1 MATTLLGLPGLRV
14 VEVDVEADGG
24 LTAYMVTSSSDAA
37 CPECGSHPGSVK
49 DCVATTA
56 RDVTFGD
63 RTMTVVWAKRR
74 WSCPVP
80 ECPRRTFTEHAPAVA
95 HRRRITTRL
104 RRSLAAAV
112 AEQGRD
118 VTEVATTYGVSW
130 HTVHT
135 AFAEQVDPALD
146 QPPQPVRALGIDEVR
161 RGRPRW
167 RTDPDTGV
175 TTQLADRWHT
185 GFTDLTG
192 DQGILG
198 HTEGR
203 AKADV
208 IAWLRNQPADWL
220 AGIQLVAT
228 DLCAAFR
235 AAVRVALPHAALCA
249 DPFHVVQAAN
259 RMVTKVRQRLVREHY
274 GRRVR
279 KTDPEYGIKRLL
291 LRNIEDL
298 TDEQF
303 DKLWNVLAE
312 HDHLADLSLAWGAKE
327 DLRHILDLRPNR
339 SGKRPT
345 EADAQHRWDALLAW
359 CATNRHIPELASFR
373 QTLTNSRQ
381 EIFNA
386 ILTGTSNA
394 GSEGV
399 NRIQKLDARAAFGY
413 RNPANQQ
420 RRARIAT
427 LRSKRRSQ
435 NVTTSR
441 KQRVTEPQPV
451 PG

>member
-24 LTAYMVTSSSDAA
+24 LTVYVVTSDHDAR
-37 CPECGSHPGSVK
+37 CPECGSRPGWVK
-49 DCVATTA
+49 DRVESTA
-56 RDVTFGD
+56 RDVAFGD
-63 RTMTVVWAKRR
+63 RRLAVVWTKRR
-74 WSCPVP
+74 WSCPAAD
-80 ECPRRTFTEHAPAVA
+80 CGRRTFTEHLPALG

-104 RRSLAAAV
+104 RQSLAAAI
-112 AEQGRD
+112 ADQGRD
-118 VTEVATTYGVSW
+118 VAEAAAAHGVSW
-130 HTVHT
+130 HTAHT
-135 AFAEQVDPALD
+135 AFAEQVDPVLD
-146 QPPQPVRALGIDEVR
+146 QPPAPVRVLGIDEIR
-161 RGRPRW
+161 RGKARW
-167 RTDPDTGV
+167 RTDPDTGI

-185 GFTDLTG
+185 GFTDLSG

-203 AKADV
+203 ARADV
-208 IAWLRNQPADWL
+208 VAWLRTQSPEWL

-235 AAVRVALPHAALCA
+235 VAVRAVLPHAALCA

-303 DKLWNVLAE
+303 DKLWNILAD
-312 HDHLADLSLAWGAKE
+312 HDHLADLSLAWSAKE

-339 SGKRPT
+339 SGTCPT
-345 EADAQHRWDALLAW
+345 EAEVADRWDALLAW
-359 CATNRHIPELASFR
+359 CQANRHIPELANFR
-373 QTLTNSRQ
+373 QTLTNWRQ
-381 EIFNA
+381 EIFNTV
-386 ILTGTSNA
+386 LTGASNA

-399 NRIQKLDARAAFGY
+399 NRIQKLDARAAFCY
-413 RNPANQQ
+413 RNPTNQQ

-435 NVTTSR
+435 IVTRSR
-441 KQRVTEPQPV
+441 KRRVVEPQHV

>member
-24 LTAYMVTSSSDAA
+24 LTVYVVTSRSDAT
-37 CPECGSHPGSVK
+37 CPECGSRPGWAK

-56 RDVTFGD
+56 RDITFGD
-63 RTMTVVWAKRR
+63 RRLTVVWAKRR
-74 WSCPVP
+74 WSCPAL
-80 ECPRRTFTEHAPAVA
+80 ECPRRTFTEHLPAVP

-104 RRSLAAAV
+104 RQSLAAAV
-112 AEQGRD
+112 AGQGRD
-118 VTEVATTYGVSW
+118 VTEAAAAHGVSW
-130 HTVHT
+130 HTAHT
-135 AFAEQVDPALD
+135 AFTEQVDPVLD
-146 QPPQPVRALGIDEVR
+146 QPPQPVRALGIDEIR
-161 RGRPRW
+161 RGKARW
-167 RTDPDTGV
+167 NTDPDTGV

-185 GFTDLTG
+185 GFTDLSG

-208 IAWLRNQPADWL
+208 VAWLRTQPADWL

-298 TDEQF
+298 TDDQF

-312 HDHLADLSLAWGAKE
+312 HDHLADLSLAWSAKE
-327 DLRHILDLRPNR
+327 DLRHILALRPNR
-339 SGKRPT
+339 SGKRPA
-345 EADAQHRWDALLAW
+345 EADVQHRWNALLAW
-359 CATNRHIPELASFR
+359 CEANRHIPELVSFR
-373 QTLTNSRQ
+373 QTLTNWRQ

-386 ILTGTSNA
+386 VLTGASNA

-435 NVTTSR
+435 IVTTR
-441 KQRVTEPQPV
+441 EARRVAEPQPV

>member
-1 MATTLLGLPGLRV
+1 MATTLFGLPGLRV

-24 LTAYMVTSSSDAA
+24 LTVYVVTGGDVR
-37 CPECGSHPGSVK
+37 CPGCGSPPGSVK
-49 DCVATTA
+49 DCVTTA
-56 RDVTFGD
+56 TRDVIFGD
-63 RTMTVVWAKRR
+63 RTLTVVWAKRR
-74 WSCPVP
+74 WSCPQPACV
-80 ECPRRTFTEHAPAVA
+80 RRTFTEHGSAVP
-95 HRRRITTRL
+95 HRRRITARL

-118 VTEVATTYGVSW
+118 VAEVATTHGVSW
-130 HTVHT
+130 HTAHT
-135 AFAEQVDPALD
+135 AFAGQVDPILD
-146 QPPQPVRALGIDEVR
+146 QPPQPVRALGIDEIR
-161 RGRPRW
+161 RGRSRFS
-167 RTDPDTGV
+167 TDPDTGV

-208 IAWLRNQPADWL
+208 IAWLREQPAEWL
-220 AGIQLVAT
+220 ADIQLVAT

-235 AAVRVALPHAALCA
+235 AAVRVVLPHAALCA

-259 RMVTKVRQRLVREHY
+259 RMVTKVRQRLVRERY

-298 TDEQF
+298 TDDQF

-312 HDHLADLSLAWGAKE
+312 HDHLADLSLAWSAKE
-327 DLRHILDLRPNR
+327 DLRHILALRPNR

-345 EADAQHRWDALLAW
+345 EADVQTRWDALLAW
-359 CATNRHIPELASFR
+359 CATNRHIPELANFR
-373 QTLTNSRQ
+373 QTLTNWRQ
-381 EIFNA
+381 EIFNTV
-386 ILTGTSNA
+386 LTGASNA

-413 RNPANQQ
+413 RNPTNQQ

-427 LRSKRRSQ
+427 LRSKRRSHT
-435 NVTTSR
+435 VTPDRTR
-441 KQRVTEPQPV
+441 RVTGRQPV

>member
-1 MATTLLGLPGLRV
+1 MATTLLGLPGVRV

-24 LTAYMVTSSSDAA
+24 LTVYVVTSDSDAA
-37 CPECGSHPGSVK
+37 CPVCGSPPGWVK
-49 DCVATTA
+49 DRVATTT

-63 RTMTVVWAKRR
+63 RSLTVVWVKRR
-74 WSCPVP
+74 WFCPSAT
-80 ECPRRTFTEHAPAVA
+80 CTRRTFTESGPVVAP
-95 HRRRITTRL
+95 RRRTTTRL
-104 RRSLAAAV
+104 RQSMAAAI
-112 AEQGRD
+112 AEHGRD
-118 VTEVATTYGVSW
+118 VTEVATTHGVSW
-130 HTVHT
+130 HTAHS
-135 AFAEQVDPALD
+135 AFTEQVDPILD
-146 QPPQPVRALGIDEVR
+146 QPPAPVRALGIDEIR
-161 RGRPRW
+161 RGKPRW
-167 RTDPDTGV
+167 DTDPDTGI

-192 DQGILG
+192 DQGIVG

-208 IAWLRNQPADWL
+208 IAWLRQQPADWL

-235 AAVRVALPHAALCA
+235 VAVRVVLPNAALCA
-249 DPFHVVQAAN
+249 DPFHLVQAAN

-291 LRNIEDL
+291 LRNVEDL
-298 TDEQF
+298 TDDQF
-303 DKLWNVLAE
+303 DKLWNVLAD
-312 HDHLADLSLAWGAKE
+312 HDHLADLSRAWSAKE
-327 DLRHILDLRPNR
+327 DLRHLLDLRPNR
-339 SGKRPT
+339 SGVRPT
-345 EADAQHRWDALLAW
+345 EAEVQARWDALLAW
-359 CATNRHIPELASFR
+359 CTAHRRIPELVGFR
-373 QTLTNSRQ
+373 QTLTTWRQ
-381 EIFNA
+381 EIFNTV
-386 ILTGTSNA
+386 LTDASNA

-420 RRARIAT
+420 RRARVAT

-435 NVTTSR
+435 TVTPSR
-441 KQRVTEPQPV
+441 TRRVAEPQPV

>member
-24 LTAYMVTSSSDAA
+24 LTVYVVTSGGDLT
-37 CPECGSHPGSVK
+37 CPECGSPPGRVK
-49 DCVATTA
+49 DCVESTA

-63 RTMTVVWAKRR
+63 RKLTVVWAKRR
-74 WSCPVP
+74 WSCPALA
-80 ECPRRTFTEHAPAVA
+80 CPRQTFTEHLPAVG

-104 RRSLAAAV
+104 RRSLATAIAD
-112 AEQGRD
+112 QGRD
-118 VTEVATTYGVSW
+118 VTEVAITHEVSW
-130 HTVHT
+130 HTAHT
-135 AFAEQVDPALD
+135 AFAEQVDPTLN
-146 QPPQPVRALGIDEVR
+146 QPPQPVRALGIDEIR
-161 RGRPRW
+161 RGKPRW
-167 RTDPDTGV
+167 HTDPNTGI

-208 IAWLRNQPADWL
+208 IAWLREQPAEWL
-220 AGIQLVAT
+220 ADIQLVAT

-235 AAVRVALPHAALCA
+235 AAVRIVLPHAALCA
-249 DPFHVVQAAN
+249 DPFHMVQAAN

-298 TDEQF
+298 TDDQF
-303 DKLWNVLAE
+303 DKLWSVLAE
-312 HDHLADLSLAWGAKE
+312 HDHLADLSLAWSAKE
-327 DLRHILDLRPNR
+327 DLRHLLDLRPNR

-345 EADAQHRWDALLAW
+345 ETDVQDRWDALLAW
-359 CATNRHIPELASFR
+359 CETNRHIPELAGFR
-373 QTLTNSRQ
+373 QTLTNWRQ

-386 ILTGTSNA
+386 VLTGASNA
-394 GSEGV
+394 GSEGA

-435 NVTTSR
+435 PVTPSGVR
-441 KQRVTEPQPV
+441 RVVAPQPV